1 MHLHKKLKFT
11 LLEVLIA
18 LGLTLLILSTLMS
31 VYLNTERTSAWW
43 KKEEKEQ
50 FTLRFFTHRLT
61 EVFNHLLEIDQK
73 KSFFLTTESGLI
85 FSYDNGASLDSLF
98 SGPVLGRLFIDPRG
112 DLYLITWPERE
123 LWGDS
128 GIPPYHRE
136 VLFRNVASL
145 QLSFLHKDEN
155 GTTWKSGGYSKEI
168 KELPGAIKMTLT
180 TKEGKQHTFY
190 FPIPQV
196 LSYIEEKV

>member
-1 MHLHKKLKFT
+1 MLQHRKANFT

-18 LGLTLLILSTLMS
+18 LGLTLLILTTLLS
-31 VYLNTERTSAWW
+31 AYLNAERTSLWW
-43 KKEEKEQ
+43 QKEEKEQ

-61 EVFNHLLEIDQK
+61 EVFNHLAEIDQN

-85 FSYDNGASLDSLF
+85 FSYDNGASFDRLF

-112 DLYLITWPERE
+112 DLYLITWPEKE

-128 GIPPYHRE
+128 GIPPFHRE
-136 VLFRNVASL
+136 VLMKGVASM
-145 QLSFLHKDEN
+145 QLSFLNKDEN
-155 GTTWKSGGYSKEI
+155 GLSWKSGGYSKEI
-168 KELPGAIKMTLT
+168 KELPAAIKMTLT

-190 FPIPQV
+190 FPIPGV
-196 LSYIEEKV
+196 LSYLEEKQ